1 MIVDQAEFSGRA
13 ERLAQLYQEAARILD
28 ALDELGLYQAGGYLS
43 MTMDAILQ
51 AQWEGQKPG

>member
-1 MIVDQAEFSGRA
+1 MVVDQSEFSDRA

-43 MTMDAILQ
+43 MAMDAILQ
-51 AQWEGQKPG
+51 AQWEGPKPD